1 MDPEKQEEPQ
11 QLEWTMVIQCYK
23 EGDNPPIYKIVM
35 SYYGDSPAPILRCES
50 EQTEWTMEE

>member
-1 MDPEKQEEPQ
+1 MDPEKQEEPP